1 MNLFKTEPAVVTG
14 VVSAVLALLVAFNV
28 PLSED
33 QGQAILG
40 ATVAILALV
49 QGLVVRSQ
57 VAPVAKVDEDD
68 YEAEHSTGL

>member
-40 ATVAILALV
+40 ATVAVLALV

-57 VAPVAKVDEDD
+57 VVPVAKVDGDD
-68 YEAEHSTGL
+68 YEAKHSTEL